1 MFNRIPWKK
10 NPSLND
16 IISTLETH
24 IKEMHPDSEEY
35 SKLVDQLGKLYQMKE
50 RNSSSRVSP
59 DALVSAAASI
69 LAVLLILNHEKL
81 GVVTSKAMGFIRIR

>member
-16 IISTLETH
+16 LIHTLEVH
-24 IKEMHPDSEEY
+24 LKKMSPDSDEY
-35 SKLVDQLGKLYQMKE
+35 SKVVDQLGKLYQMKE
-50 RNSSSRVSP
+50 RNRSSRVSP
-59 DALVSAAASI
+59 DAMVSAAASI

-81 GVVTSKAMGFIRIR
+81 GVVTSKAMGFVRIR